1 MVAYGDRTKPTSV
14 EMWLAARV
22 PGYRYGI
29 VLVLLA
35 LTYVVMAAAPP
46 DGWTRVLTVFL
57 QGVTL
62 LAALLVSRVNWRLF
76 RIATVAAALSFL
88 TAVGSVVAS
97 SSTQPT
103 NAFFLLN
110 ILLVATVPV
119 VIARS
124 LWRRQI
130 TDVQTVV
137 GAVCI
142 YVLLGTIFAFLYAA
156 INGFGTSP
164 FFVQTTRSTTAD
176 FLYFSFVTQTTVG
189 YGDLTAAGG
198 LGRTLAVLEA
208 LTGQLYLVTVIA
220 LLVSRLSRQSPRRIA
235 AGPPPE
241 PSADHETATS

>member
-1 MVAYGDRTKPTSV
+1 MAYGDRTKPSSV
-14 EMWLAARV
+14 ETWLAGRV
-22 PGYRYGI
+22 PAYRYGI

-35 LTYVVMAAAPP
+35 ITYVVMAAAPP
-46 DGWTRVLTVFL
+46 DAWTRVLTVFL
-57 QGVTL
+57 QGATL
-62 LAALLVSRVNWRLF
+62 LAALLVSRVSWRLF
-76 RIATVAAALSFL
+76 RLAAVAAGVSFL
-88 TAVGSVVAS
+88 SAVGSVVVS
-97 SSTQPT
+97 SSQHPT
-103 NAFFLLN
+103 DAFFLVN

-142 YVLLGTIFAFLYAA
+142 YVLLGTLFSFLYAA
-156 INGFGTSP
+156 INGFGASP
-164 FFVQTTRSTTAD
+164 FFVQTTHPTSAD

-189 YGDLTAAGG
+189 YGDFTAAGG

-220 LLVSRLSRQSPRRIA
+220 LLVSRLSRLGATRMA

-241 PSADHETATS
+241 PPADHDDVATS